1 MYSNQLAKYGTGTNP
16 RLRSGFFSL
25 KFSYFAKLSVS
36 DALDNVTV
44 GMKKA
49 LKNDN
54 F

>member
-1 MYSNQLAKYGTGTNP
+1 MFSNQLAKYGTGTNP
-16 RLRSGFFSL
+16 RLRSFFFF
-25 KFSYFAKLSVS
+25 KFSYFAKLFVS

>member
-1 MYSNQLAKYGTGTNP
+1 MFSNQLAKYGTGTNP
-16 RLRSGFFSL
+16 RLRSGFFL
-25 KFSYFAKLSVS
+25 KCSYFAKLSVS

-54 F
+54 L